1 MPLMWETTVSRSAG
15 AMRAPDMTFAAPPL
29 TVLSGLAAHY
39 LSDFDLRAAFAD
51 QPDRFDRLS
60 LAAPHILAD
69 LSKLHWGPEVLQALL
84 VQARGCNLEGRRDEL
99 LRGELVNAT
108 EGRPVLHPA
117 LRCQA
122 VGQALPVAS
131 DRWPSDLT
139 EGLEAMLA
147 LAETLRQQ
155 PDIDDVVHIGIGGS
169 GLGPETVLQAL
180 HGYRNCR
187 QRLHVVTNL
196 DGHDLSEALEGLDP
210 ARTVF
215 VVVSK
220 SWSTADTL
228 RNATSAMAWSRGQL
242 GEAASSRFIAVS
254 ARPDLARA
262 DGMGT
267 VLAMPEGIGGRF
279 SVWSAVGLVLAVALG
294 AGGFQA
300 MLRGAADMDHH
311 FATQPLESN
320 LPVWLGA
327 LDVWHCSHL
336 QVPSR
341 AVVPY
346 HHGLR
351 RLPAYL
357 QQLEME
363 SNGKRVG
370 LDGQLLAL
378 PTVNCVW
385 GQPGSDGQHA
395 FFQWLHQGMHRA
407 VLEMIVV
414 ARATHDM
421 PGHQSTLVANALAQA
436 QALMDGAVAG
446 PGERPGHQDFPGNRP
461 SLMLLLDTLSPKSL
475 GALLALYE
483 HRTFVSGVMWGVN
496 PFDQWGVEI
505 GKRLARRLE
514 PLLTAEE
521 PDPSALKALDP
532 STAGLIAWLRAR
544 PASAGG

>member
-1 MPLMWETTVSRSAG
+1 MTCSFPMAASLHEL
-15 AMRAPDMTFAAPPL
+15 APYYQ
-29 TVLSGLAAHY
+29 SH
-39 LSDFDLRAAFAD
+39 FDLRQAFAQD
-51 QPDRFDRLS
+51 PTRFERLS
-60 LAAPHILAD
+60 LQAPHVLAD
-69 LSKLHWGPEVLQALL
+69 LSKLHWGPEVLEALL
-84 VQARGCNLEGRRDEL
+84 QQAEAVGLEAERDALLAGAPVNL
-99 LRGELVNAT
+99 T

-122 VGQALPVAS
+122 VGQALPVS
-131 DRWPSDLT
+131 TQQWPADLT
-139 EGLEAMLA
+139 AGLADMLQ
-147 LAETLRQQ
+147 LAEALRQR
-155 PDIDDVVHIGIGGS
+155 DDVDDVVHIGIGGS

-180 HGYRNCR
+180 HGFRDCR
-187 QRLHVVTNL
+187 QRLHIVTNL

-228 RNATSAMAWSRGQL
+228 RNAASALAWSRATL
-242 GEAASSRFIAVS
+242 AEAASQRFIAVS

-294 AGGFQA
+294 AEGFKA

-311 FATQPLESN
+311 FATAPLASN

-336 QVPSR
+336 RVPSR

-363 SNGKRVG
+363 SNGKQVG
-370 LDGQLLAL
+370 RDGQRLAY
-378 PTVNCVW
+378 PTVHCVW

-395 FFQWLHQGMHRA
+395 FFQWLHQGTHRA
-407 VLEMIVV
+407 VLEMVVV
-414 ARATHDM
+414 ARATHAL
-421 PGHQSTLVANALAQA
+421 PHHQSTLVANALAQA
-436 QALMDGAVAG
+436 QALMVGGAAG
-446 PGERPGHQDFPGNRP
+446 PGELAGHQDFPGNRP
-461 SLMLLLDTLSPKSL
+461 SLMLLLDTLTPASL

-483 HRTFVSGVMWGVN
+483 HRTFVSGVLWGVN

-514 PLLTAEE
+514 PLLTAVQPE
-521 PDPSALKALDP
+521 PLAMQALDA
-532 STAGLIAWLRAR
+532 STAGLIRWLRER
-544 PASAGG
+544 SASA